1 MASAIK
7 PPEPSDLVKLL
18 AGDPQAWNDFV
29 PYAAAIMRAVIRR
42 VLATAQRAEET
53 PDVLQDAFTRL
64 VRDHFALLRRFDPQR
79 ASLSTWLGVVATS
92 AARDFLRRRVPR
104 TVELSEAPA
113 QLLATRDPV
122 REESRLALP
131 PALLTARQSLILKLL
146 YEDDLD
152 VNEVAELLNIE
163 PQSVRS
169 QRHKALVQLREHLR
183 QRPGDVPGG
192 YDV

>member
-1 MASAIK
+1 
-7 PPEPSDLVKLL
+7 
-18 AGDPQAWNDFV
+18 
-29 PYAAAIMRAVIRR
+29 
-42 VLATAQRAEET
+42 
-53 PDVLQDAFTRL
+53 
-64 VRDHFALLRRFDPQR
+64 
-79 ASLSTWLGVVATS
+79 
-92 AARDFLRRRVPR
+92 
-104 TVELSEAPA
+104 
-113 QLLATRDPV
+113 
-122 REESRLALP
+122 EESRLALP

-183 QRPGDVPGG
+183 QRPRDVPGG